1 MSKKKFLFIHNI
13 WTQIAIVII
22 FLLFVSHLVAFFLLS
37 RYNEQTQLNIN
48 RGIVARQ
55 IITLVEAVQI
65 NPPDK
70 RAYIVNAIDIPN
82 VSISLDNYPKYKL
95 RAPEMEIWD
104 VLLKIR
110 SVPQTARSISIS
122 VKVDK
127 HLWLNISALI
137 LQSSLA
143 FQAIL
148 LGFELII
155 VFALLLVIWL
165 INRFNKPLKRFVSA
179 VEKMGNTLSPNALS
193 ETDGPQMVREAAK
206 AVNNMQ
212 GRIND
217 LIRDRTQML
226 AAISHDLRTP
236 LTRLKLRAQFIT
248 DEEQHQKIIDD
259 LDEMENMINES
270 LAFFRDGQQVL
281 RKTTIDLASLL
292 SSLCIDY
299 QETNRNVLYTGP
311 QHNISF
317 HGNSLALKRAFSN
330 IIDNAVKFGSLAK
343 VSLIIEEQ
351 NYKITVV
358 DNGPGISEQ
367 EIEKVFMPFYRG
379 EQSRSRAT
387 GGIGLGLA
395 VARNIIVA
403 HDGAISLQLPE
414 EGGLCV
420 TITLPVNIKK

>member
-179 VEKMGNTLSPNALS
+179 VEKMGNTLNPNALS
-193 ETDGPQMVREAAK
+193 EIDGPQMVREAAK

-299 QETNRNVLYTGP
+299 QETNRNVRYAGP
-311 QHNISF
+311 HHNISF
-317 HGNSLALKRAFSN
+317 EGNSLALKRAFSN

-343 VSLIIEEQ
+343 VTLIVEEQ

-403 HDGAISLQLPE
+403 HDGEISLQLPE

-420 TITLPVNIKK
+420 TITLPINIKK